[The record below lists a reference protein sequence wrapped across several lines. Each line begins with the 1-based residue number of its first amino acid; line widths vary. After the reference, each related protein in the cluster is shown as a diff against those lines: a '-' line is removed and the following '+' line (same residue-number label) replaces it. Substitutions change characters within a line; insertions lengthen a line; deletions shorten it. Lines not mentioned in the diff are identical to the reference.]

1 MRSNPYLE
9 GTMRFLQANLP
20 DYDVLI
26 IYDYDHIMPSSS
38 IRLQGSTSS
47 FVLNNSRS
55 SSFSSSSAVT
65 KRTSSSSS
73 SVNNNKYY
81 YHHSSNAALFG
92 TSSDSSSNINDM
104 SDEVA
109 AAKAAAAE
117 YKSSDADGAGPET
130 AFDNILSGKWPST
143 KVYEDS
149 TVLAFRDI
157 NPTAPTH
164 ILVIPKHRD
173 GLTKLSNARDDQE
186 GILGHLLFVAQSV
199 GKQECPEGF
208 RVVINDGEHGAQSV
222 YHLHLHVIGGRQLG
236 WPPG

>member
-1 MRSNPYLE
+1 MSPTTHTTHLS
-9 GTMRFLQANLP
+9 TFNLSL
-20 DYDVLI
+20 Y
-26 IYDYDHIMPSSS
+26 
-38 IRLQGSTSS
+38 T
-47 FVLNNSRS
+47 
-55 SSFSSSSAVT
+55 
-65 KRTSSSSS
+65 
-73 SVNNNKYY
+73 
-81 YHHSSNAALFG
+81 
-92 TSSDSSSNINDM
+92 
-104 SDEVA
+104 
-109 AAKAAAAE
+109 
-117 YKSSDADGAGPET
+117 GAGPET

>member
-1 MRSNPYLE
+1 MSKKILSLLLGLR
-9 GTMRFLQANLP
+9 
-20 DYDVLI
+20 I
-26 IYDYDHIMPSSS
+26 
-38 IRLQGSTSS
+38 QGGASS
-47 FVLNNSRS
+47 FVIN
-55 SSFSSSSAVT
+55 SSSSAVIT
-65 KRTSSSSS
+65 ERTSVAAACSYSYYKHSNS
-73 SVNNNKYY
+73 QIANNNSNLNFQ
-81 YHHSSNAALFG
+81 SSRALFG
-92 TSSDSSSNINDM
+92 TSSSDDATNKNNNNSNM

-157 NPTAPTH
+157 NPQAPTH
-164 ILVIPKHRD
+164 IIVIPKHRD
-173 GLTKLSNARDDQE
+173 GLTKLSNAREDQE

-199 GKQECPEGF
+199 GRKECPEGF
-208 RVVINDGEHGAQSV
+208 RVVVNDGEQGAQSV
-222 YHLHLHVIGGRQLG
+222 YHLHLHVLGGRQMG